1 MAIKGLGKWSS
12 AIIESEKVV
21 NPKQKKNEK
30 QKSENQK
37 QSTDRKLL
45 ENNSIS
51 VSSNRKNKSCR
62 IQKKFLEWK
71 KYPVEMAGEIY
82 FNFLFP

>member
-1 MAIKGLGKWSS
+1 MIFSNNWEWKSS
-12 AIIESEKVV
+12 QS
-21 NPKQKKNEK
+21 QTKKNEK